1 MPRCHQKDL
10 LDRVPQVGE
19 AFSIKYSNG
28 KGMVREA
35 RNRSKSQE
43 LGR

>member
-1 MPRCHQKDL
+1 MAVVHQKDL

-19 AFSIKYSNG
+19 AFSINYSNG

-35 RNRSKSQE
+35 RSRSRSQE